1 MRQRYSRLESVE
13 EKKNV
18 RSAATLIILSIAVI
32 VFLVIVGIP
41 TVGKVATFV
50 SGLKKGNTSV
60 ASVDKTPPAP
70 PAFGVYDDFTNQ
82 STASIS
88 GTAEPG
94 ATIKLTFDG
103 SEQDTSVDKD
113 GNFSFKDLTL
123 QSGANAFSAYAI
135 DPAGNISQKTADQK
149 ITYNN
154 KPPTLTVDS
163 PADGS
168 SFYGSS
174 QMQATIQG
182 TTDNGV
188 GININD
194 RIISVNDSGKF
205 QYSTT
210 LSSGAN
216 LFKVVATDQ
225 AGNTTEKDI
234 TLNYS
239 N

>member
-1 MRQRYSRLESVE
+1 
-13 EKKNV
+13 
-18 RSAATLIILSIAVI
+18 
-32 VFLVIVGIP
+32 
-41 TVGKVATFV
+41 VATFV

-60 ASVDKTPPAP
+60 STLDKTPPAP
-70 PAFGVYDDFTNQ
+70 PSFGIYADFTNQ

-113 GNFSFKDLTL
+113 GNFSFKSLNL
-123 QSGANAFSAYAI
+123 QSGANTFSAYAI
-135 DPAGNISQKTADQK
+135 DSAGNISQKTADQQ
-149 ITYNN
+149 ITYNS
-154 KPPTLTVDS
+154 KPPTLSIDS

-168 SFYGSS
+168 SYYGSS
-174 QMQATIQG
+174 QMQVTIQG

-188 GININD
+188 GITIND

-210 LSSGAN
+210 LSSGTN
-216 LFKVVATDQ
+216 QFKVVATDQ

-234 TLNYS
+234 TLNFS